1 MSAYLPKF
9 KPGQSITITIG
20 SGGCTGGQLITT
32 AGVVAGATALDC
44 AGVASKDA
52 VSGDQIGYFRD
63 GVQRLVAG
71 TGGLTKGQPV
81 KCGASGTAVLW
92 VSGTDL
98 SGSLIGRALTT
109 ATATNLVDVALF
121 GV

>member
-1 MSAYLPKF
+1 MSAYYPKF
-9 KPGQSITITIG
+9 KPGQSIAITIG

-32 AGVVAGATALDC
+32 AGVVAGATALDV

-52 VSGDQIGYFRD
+52 VSGDIIGYFRD

-71 TGGLTKGQPV
+71 TGGLTKGQPC
-81 KCGASGTAVLW
+81 KAGASGTVVLW